1 MLFARRPGGNRRC
14 STILKSGSRAGRV
27 FGSMSCFTLW
37 IIEDVMRNSK
47 RVGVAGLAFILV
59 VAFAGSGSR
68 AQGERNDPKTK
79 KIRIVTVVKRTGIG
93 WFERMEEG
101 IKQFAAQNGVDA
113 TMTGADDADP
123 QKQADIIRKLIAEKP
138 DAITV
143 VPNSPEALEEVLK
156 QARTAGIKVVTHEAS
171 NQVNTDVDIEAF
183 DNLAYGSNLMD
194 ELASC
199 MGGSGKYVAFVGH
212 TTARSHM
219 RWATAAFERAK
230 QKYPKIVRIS
240 APVESTER
248 LETAYQKAKELLAK
262 HPDLEGF
269 EGSSVVD
276 VAGIGRAVRE
286 AGVQGKTCVMG
297 TSLPSVAGEFL
308 NDGAVDKMFL
318 WDPLVAGQAQVKLA
332 LMLIKGEKIAP
343 GLDLGLPGYRNLTR
357 IAGTPHGLA
366 GSGWIAIDK
375 SNVRQYPFD

>member
-1 MLFARRPGGNRRC
+1 M
-14 STILKSGSRAGRV
+14 V
-27 FGSMSCFTLW
+27 
-37 IIEDVMRNSK
+37 NSK
-47 RVGVAGLAFILV
+47 RVVTAGLAFFLV
-59 VAFAGSGSR
+59 VAFSVSASLG
-68 AQGERNDPKTK
+68 QGDRKDAKTK
-79 KIRIVTVVKRTGIG
+79 RIRIITVVKRTGIV
-93 WFERMEEG
+93 WFERMEGG
-101 IKQFAAQNGVDA
+101 IKASAAQNGVDA

-123 QKQADIIRKLIAEKP
+123 LKQADIIRKLITEKP

-156 QARTAGIKVVTHEAS
+156 QARAAGIKVVTHEAG

-183 DNLAYGSNLMD
+183 DNLAFGSHLMD

-199 MGGSGKYVAFVGH
+199 MGGSGTYVAFVGH

-219 RWATAAFERAK
+219 RWATAAHERAQ

-240 APVESTER
+240 APVETGER
-248 LETAYQKAKELLAK
+248 LDTAYQEAKQLLAK

-286 AGVQGKTCVMG
+286 AGFQGRTCVIG

-308 NDGAVDKMFL
+308 DDGAVDKIFL
-318 WDPLVAGQAQVKLA
+318 WDPLVAGQAQHKLA
-332 LMLIKGEKIAP
+332 LMLIKGEKVAP
-343 GLDLGLPGYRNLTR
+343 GLDLGLPGYRKLNR
-357 IAGTPHGLA
+357 IPGTPHGLA
-366 GSGWIAIDK
+366 GSGWITIDK
-375 SNVRQYPFD
+375 SNVRQYPF

>member
-1 MLFARRPGGNRRC
+1 
-14 STILKSGSRAGRV
+14 
-27 FGSMSCFTLW
+27 
-37 IIEDVMRNSK
+37 MRNSK
-47 RVGVAGLAFILV
+47 RVVGAGLAFILAI
-59 VAFAGSGSR
+59 AFAARASR
-68 AQGERNDPKTK
+68 GQGDRRDVTTE
-79 KIRIVTVVKRTGIG
+79 KIRIVTVVKRTGIV
-93 WFERMEEG
+93 WFERMQEG

-113 TMTGADDADP
+113 TMTGAADADP
-123 QKQADIIRKLIAEKP
+123 EKQADMIRKLTGEKP
-138 DAITV
+138 NAITV

-156 QARTAGIKVVTHEAS
+156 QARAAGIKVVTHEAS

-183 DNLAYGSNLMD
+183 DNLAFGAHLMD

-219 RWATAAFERAK
+219 RWATAAYERAT
-230 QKYPKIVRIS
+230 QKYPQIVRIS
-240 APVESTER
+240 APVETEER
-248 LETAYQKAKELLAK
+248 VESAYSQAKALLAT

-286 AGVQGKTCVMG
+286 AGVQGRTCVLG

-318 WDPLVAGQAQVKLA
+318 WDPLIAGRAQDKLA
-332 LMLIKGEKIAP
+332 LMLIRGEKIGP
-343 GLDLGLPGYRNLTR
+343 GLDLGLPGYRNLKT
-357 IAGTPHGLA
+357 IPGTPHALA
-366 GSGWIAIDK
+366 GSGWIMVDK
-375 SNVRQYPFD
+375 SNARQYPF

>member
-1 MLFARRPGGNRRC
+1 
-14 STILKSGSRAGRV
+14 
-27 FGSMSCFTLW
+27 
-37 IIEDVMRNSK
+37 MRQAK
-47 RVGVAGLAFILV
+47 FIVAASLAFV
-59 VAFAGSGSR
+59 VAAACAVEAMR
-68 AQGERNDPKTK
+68 DQATTAK

-101 IKQFAAQNGVDA
+101 LKQFATQNGVDV
-113 TMTGADDADP
+113 TMVGAVDADP

-143 VPNSPEALEEVLK
+143 VPNSPEALEDVLR
-156 QARTAGIKVVTHEAS
+156 QARAAGIKVVTHEAG

-183 DNLAYGSNLMD
+183 DNLAYGSHLMD
-194 ELASC
+194 TLAGC

-219 RWATAAFERAK
+219 RWASAALERARTTH
-230 QKYPKIVRIS
+230 PKVVRI
-240 APVESTER
+240 AEPVETGER

-262 HPDLEGF
+262 YPDLKGF

-286 AGVQGKTCVMG
+286 AGAQGRTCVMG
-297 TSLPSVAGEFL
+297 TSLPSVAGDFL
-308 NDGAVDKMFL
+308 TDGAVDQMFL
-318 WDPLVAGQAQVKLA
+318 WDPMVAGQAQAKLA
-332 LMLIKGEKIAP
+332 LMLIRGDKIAA
-343 GLDLGLPGYRNLTR
+343 GLDLGLPGYRSLKR
-357 IAGTPHGLA
+357 IPDTPHAFA

-375 SNVRQYPFD
+375 SNVKQYPF

>member
-1 MLFARRPGGNRRC
+1 
-14 STILKSGSRAGRV
+14 
-27 FGSMSCFTLW
+27 
-37 IIEDVMRNSK
+37 MRNPK
-47 RVGVAGLAFILV
+47 PVVVASLAFMLV
-59 VAFAGSGSR
+59 VACAVGASR
-68 AQGERNDPKTK
+68 GQGDRKAETKK

-93 WFERMEEG
+93 WFERMEKG

-113 TMTGADDADP
+113 TMTGAADADP

-143 VPNSPEALEEVLK
+143 VPNSPETLEGVLK
-156 QARTAGIKVVTHEAS
+156 QARVAGIKVVTHEAS

-183 DNLAYGSNLMD
+183 DNLAYGSHLMD

-219 RWATAAFERAK
+219 RWATAAYERAR
-230 QKYPKIVRIS
+230 QKYPKVLRIS
-240 APVESTER
+240 APVETAER
-248 LETAYQKAKELLAK
+248 LETAYQNAKELLAR
-262 HPDLEGF
+262 HPDLKGF

-286 AGVQGKTCVMG
+286 AGAQRRTCVMG

-308 NDGAVDKMFL
+308 DDGAVDKMFL
-318 WDPLVAGQAQVKLA
+318 WDPLVAGQAQTKLA
-332 LMLIKGEKIAP
+332 LMLIKGQKIAP
-343 GLDLGLPGYRNLTR
+343 GLDLGLPGYRSLKR
-357 IAGTPHGLA
+357 IPGTPHGLA
-366 GSGWIAIDK
+366 GSSWITVDK
-375 SNVRQYPFD
+375 SNVKQYPF

>member
-1 MLFARRPGGNRRC
+1 MP
-14 STILKSGSRAGRV
+14 
-27 FGSMSCFTLW
+27 
-37 IIEDVMRNSK
+37 DVK
-47 RVGVAGLAFILV
+47 RVVVAGLPFILV
-59 VAFAGSGSR
+59 VAFALGVSR
-68 AQGERNDPKTK
+68 AQGDQTDPKTK
-79 KIRIVTVVKRTGIG
+79 KIRIVTVVKRTGLR
-93 WFERMEEG
+93 WFGRMEEG
-101 IKQFAAQNGVDA
+101 LKQFAAQNGVDA
-113 TMTGADDADP
+113 TMTGAGDADP
-123 QKQADIIRKLIAEKP
+123 QKQTDIIRKLIAEKP
-138 DAITV
+138 DAIAV

-171 NQVNTDVDIEAF
+171 NQVNTDVDLEAF
-183 DNLAYGSNLMD
+183 DNLAYGSHLMD

-199 MGGSGKYVAFVGH
+199 MGDNGKYVAFVGH

-219 RWATAAFERAK
+219 RWATAAYERARE
-230 QKYPKIVRIS
+230 KYPKIERIS

-248 LETAYQKAKELLAK
+248 LDTAYQTAKELLAK
-262 HPDLEGF
+262 HPDLKGF

-308 NDGAVDKMFL
+308 DDGAVDRIFL
-318 WDPLVAGQAQVKLA
+318 WDPLVAGQALGKLA
-332 LMLIKGEKIAP
+332 LMLVKGEKIVP
-343 GLDLGLPGYRNLTR
+343 GLDLGLAGYRNLKS

-375 SNVRQYPFD
+375 SNLTQYPF

>member
-1 MLFARRPGGNRRC
+1 
-14 STILKSGSRAGRV
+14 
-27 FGSMSCFTLW
+27 
-37 IIEDVMRNSK
+37 MRNAK
-47 RVGVAGLAFILV
+47 PVVVASLAFMLV
-59 VAFAGSGSR
+59 VACAVGASR
-68 AQGERNDPKTK
+68 GQGDRKAETTK

-113 TMTGADDADP
+113 TMTGAADADP

-143 VPNSPEALEEVLK
+143 VPNSPEALEGVLK
-156 QARTAGIKVVTHEAS
+156 QARAAGIKVVTHEAS

-183 DNLAYGSNLMD
+183 DNLAYGSHLMD

-219 RWATAAFERAK
+219 RWATAAYERAR
-230 QKYPKIVRIS
+230 QKYPKVVRIS
-240 APVESTER
+240 APVETAER
-248 LETAYQKAKELLAK
+248 LETAYQKAKELLAR

-286 AGVQGKTCVMG
+286 AGAQGRTCVMG

-308 NDGAVDKMFL
+308 DDGAVDKMFL
-318 WDPLVAGQAQVKLA
+318 WDPLVAGQAQTKLA
-332 LMLIKGEKIAP
+332 LMLIKGQKIAP
-343 GLDLGLPGYRNLTR
+343 GLDLGLPGYRSLKR
-357 IAGTPHGLA
+357 IPGTPHGLA
-366 GSGWIAIDK
+366 GSSWITVDK
-375 SNVRQYPFD
+375 SNVKQYPF

>member
-1 MLFARRPGGNRRC
+1 MRTSRR
-14 STILKSGSRAGRV
+14 V
-27 FGSMSCFTLW
+27 
-37 IIEDVMRNSK
+37 V
-47 RVGVAGLAFILV
+47 VAGLAFTLLV
-59 VAFAGSGSR
+59 VSATS
-68 AQGERNDPKTK
+68 AQRGRGDPNDSNTK

-113 TMTGADDADP
+113 TMTGAADADP

-156 QARTAGIKVVTHEAS
+156 QARAAGIKVVTHEAS

-183 DNLAYGSNLMD
+183 DNLAYGSHLMD

-199 MGGSGKYVAFVGH
+199 MGGSGEYVAFVGH

-219 RWATAAFERAK
+219 RWATAAYERAR
-230 QKYPKIVRIS
+230 QEYPRIVRIS
-240 APVESTER
+240 EPVESAES
-248 LETAYQKAKELLAK
+248 LDTAYQKAKELLAK
-262 HPDLEGF
+262 HPDLKGF

-286 AGVQGKTCVMG
+286 AGFQGRTCVMG

-308 NDGAVDKMFL
+308 NDGAVDKIFL
-318 WDPLVAGQAQVKLA
+318 WDPLVAGQAQCKLA
-332 LMLIKGEKIAP
+332 LMLIKGEKIAS
-343 GLDLGLPGYRNLTR
+343 GLDLGLPGYRNLKS
-357 IAGTPHGLA
+357 IPGTPHGLA
-366 GSGWIAIDK
+366 GSGWIAVDK
-375 SNVRQYPFD
+375 SNVRQYPF

>member
-1 MLFARRPGGNRRC
+1 
-14 STILKSGSRAGRV
+14 
-27 FGSMSCFTLW
+27 
-37 IIEDVMRNSK
+37 MRNSK
-47 RVGVAGLAFILV
+47 RVVVAGLAFMLV
-59 VAFAGSGSR
+59 VAFAGSGAR
-68 AQGERNDPKTK
+68 GQGDRNDAKTK

-93 WFERMEEG
+93 WFERMEQG

-113 TMTGADDADP
+113 TMTGPDDADP

-156 QARTAGIKVVTHEAS
+156 QARAAGIKVVTHEAS

-183 DNLAYGSNLMD
+183 DNLAYGAHLMD
-194 ELASC
+194 QLALC

-219 RWATAAFERAK
+219 RWATAAFERAR
-230 QKYPKIVRIS
+230 QTYPKIVRIS
-240 APVESTER
+240 APVESAER
-248 LETAYQKAKELLAK
+248 LETAYQQAKALLVK
-262 HPDLEGF
+262 HPDLKGF

-286 AGVQGKTCVMG
+286 AGVQGQTCVMG

-318 WDPLVAGQAQVKLA
+318 WDPLVAGQAQAKLA

-357 IAGTPHGLA
+357 IPGTPHGLA

-375 SNVRQYPFD
+375 SNVSQYPF